1 MLWARSVTIM
11 VERTVR
17 NRIFRGF
24 NSVDAIKPQTQIFDI
39 ELVKR
44 DLLNHFHTSRGER
57 VMRPNFGSL
66 IWDLLFEP
74 FDEDTREAIISDV
87 EAVTAQETR
96 VILQGVDITEFEH
109 GLRLDITVLYEP
121 LGVFGT
127 FEIEFDRRNQT
138 TSQSSTI
145 IEDLI

>member
-1 MLWARSVTIM
+1 M

-24 NSVDAIKPQTQIFDI
+24 SSIDTITPQTQLFDI

-44 DLLNHFHTSRGER
+44 DLLNHFHTTKGER

-74 FDEDTREAIISDV
+74 FDEDTREAVISDV
-87 EAVTAQETR
+87 ESIIAQETR
-96 VILQGVDITEFEH
+96 VILQDVNIIEFEH
-109 GLRLDITVLYEP
+109 GLRLDISVIYEP
-121 LGVFGT
+121 LGVFGS
-127 FEIEFDRRNQT
+127 FEVSFDRRNQI
-138 TSQSSTI
+138 TSQNSGI

>member
-1 MLWARSVTIM
+1 M

-24 NSVDAIKPQTQIFDI
+24 SSINTIAPQTQLFDI
-39 ELVKR
+39 DLVKQ
-44 DLLNHFHTSRGER
+44 DLLNHFHTAKGER
-57 VMRPNFGSL
+57 LMRPNFGSL

-87 EAVTAQETR
+87 ESITAQETR
-96 VILQGVDITEFEH
+96 VTLQNIDIREFEH
-109 GLRLDITVLYEP
+109 GLRLDISVIYEP
-121 LGVFGT
+121 LGIFGT
-127 FEIEFDRRNQT
+127 FEIEFDRRNQI
-138 TSQSSTI
+138 SNQSSTI

>member
-1 MLWARSVTIM
+1 M
-11 VERTVR
+11 VERAVR
-17 NRIFRGF
+17 KRLFRGF
-24 NSVDAIKPQTQIFDI
+24 SSVDIIRPQTEVFDI
-39 ELVKR
+39 NLVKR

-74 FDEDTREAIISDV
+74 FDDDTREAIIADV
-87 EAVTAQETR
+87 ESVIAQETR
-96 VILQGVDITEFEH
+96 VILQDIGITEFEH

-127 FEIEFDRRNQT
+127 FEVEFDRRNQRT
-138 TSQSSTI
+138 NQGSII
-145 IEDLI
+145 IEDLT